1 MGTTTVVSGDTKDS
15 RSIKTFWVIPTQ
27 NIIELSNPMD
37 DDIWGCGVITKED
50 VLSCF
55 DFHQASYPYESSEYD
70 TTTRE
75 YNIARIAYI
84 AEYELYKY
92 NEREQTPI
100 SVEITLMDDSSLAHH
115 PIIDGNHRVAA
126 AHVLNEEFI
135 TIEISGYLDTAYEL
149 LCPVREFTR

>member
-1 MGTTTVVSGDTKDS
+1 MKNMEAISENTKG
-15 RSIKTFWVIPTQ
+15 IQEAKTFWVVPTQ
-27 NIIELSNPMD
+27 NLIELSNPMD
-37 DDIWGCGVITKED
+37 DDIWGCGVITMED

-92 NEREQTPI
+92 SEREQTPI
-100 SVEITLMDDSSLAHH
+100 SVEITLMGDSSLAHH

-135 TIEISGYLDTAYEL
+135 TIEISGDLDSAHEL
-149 LCPVREFTR
+149 LQPVQEFIR